1 MPGLVPRSSPRK
13 HGGAPGPTMTSRHNA
28 SAVARGASMPASAAA
43 QPFLQ
48 IKSIAKTYA
57 SARGDVIALE
67 DINLDIRSAEFVSIL
82 GPSGCGK
89 TTLLRCLAGL
99 DQPSAGEI
107 SIGGKTVTGPPDN
120 LGVVFQRDILLD
132 WRTVL
137 QNVLL
142 PVEVYRLNMSEW
154 KPKALQSL
162 DLLGLNGFEHRY
174 PWELSGGMRQRVAIA
189 RALLLNPTL
198 LLMDEPFGALDAMTR
213 DELNLELQRIWMVDS
228 KTVFFVT
235 HSITEA
241 VFLADRV
248 VVMSRSPGRIVEIID
263 VDLARPRDLAIRET
277 GEFAHLSRRAR
288 LLFEQMG
295 LMRGGVRA

>member
-1 MPGLVPRSSPRK
+1 MNVVHGALRS
-13 HGGAPGPTMTSRHNA
+13 APAA
-28 SAVARGASMPASAAA
+28 SKR
-43 QPFLQ
+43 QPFLE
-48 IKSIAKTYA
+48 IKNVAKTYG
-57 SARGDVIALE
+57 SVRGDVPALS
-67 DINLDIRSAEFVSIL
+67 DINLTIGVCEFISIL

-99 DQPSAGEI
+99 DQPSAGVI
-107 SIGGKTVTGPPDN
+107 LIASKAVSGPPDN
-120 LGVVFQRDILLD
+120 LGVVFQRDVLLE

-142 PVEVYRLNMSEW
+142 PVEVYRLNLQEW
-154 KPKALQSL
+154 RQRALQSL
-162 DLLGLNGFEHRY
+162 AMLGLAGFEHRY
-174 PWELSGGMRQRVAIA
+174 PWELSGGMRQRVAIS

-198 LLMDEPFGALDAMTR
+198 LLMDEPFGSLDAMTR
-213 DELNLELQRIWMVDS
+213 DELNLELQRIWMADS
-228 KTVFFVT
+228 KTVVFVT

-248 VVMSRSPGRIVEIID
+248 VVMSRSPGRIVDIID

-277 GEFAHLSRRAR
+277 AEFARLCRGAR

-295 LMRGGVRA
+295 LMRGSVRA

>member
-1 MPGLVPRSSPRK
+1 MV
-13 HGGAPGPTMTSRHNA
+13 AP
-28 SAVARGASMPASAAA
+28 AATLA
-43 QPFLQ
+43 FLQ
-48 IKSIAKTYA
+48 IKNVAKTYT
-57 SARGDVIALE
+57 SARGDVAALE
-67 DINLDIRSAEFVSIL
+67 DINLDIRTAEFVSIL

-107 SIGGKTVTGPPDN
+107 SIDGKVVTGPPDN

-142 PVEVYRLNMSEW
+142 PVEVYRLNVSEW

-162 DLLGLNGFEHRY
+162 DLLGLKGFEHRY
-174 PWELSGGMRQRVAIA
+174 PWELSGGMRQRVAIS

-213 DELNLELQRIWMVDS
+213 DELNLELQRIWMADS

-248 VVMSRSPGRIVEIID
+248 VVMSRSPGRIVEIIS

-277 GEFAHLSRRAR
+277 GEFARLSRRAR